1 MSQMQTAAPPA
12 VAPPVQSPYP
22 GQPQHHPQNQ
32 PQGTGRQPAQFKPQ
46 RENAV
51 AVWFEGTPGRIR
63 AWLLILVI
71 VSVAFGLSAAQGFRQ
86 ADGSLTRAEANTAQ
100 LVRIQAIHTNLVSAN
115 ADATNAF
122 LRGGLEPPAQRQ
134 HFTDSM
140 AAASKLI
147 TEAAKAQPADAEA
160 LGVLNNTVLTY
171 QGLIEQARANNRQAL
186 PVGAQYLKDANAA
199 LQTDALPVLTAL
211 VSANEKRLETEL
223 NDTGRGTAWVV
234 AGGLL
239 TLLVIVIAL
248 VWLARRTHRYLNIP
262 LFAAGLVVALTT
274 IVGGAVLIGSSNA
287 ADEVRD
293 TTYAGTIALSRAR
306 VAAFDAKSNESLT
319 LIARGSGAA
328 FEKAWL
334 TASNTAREQAGTA
347 GTKAPGATGL
357 SAGWNNYV
365 KVHEEIRRLDD
376 SGNWN
381 DAVGLALNSPQA
393 FNAFDKASDAS
404 LARTSSA
411 ARAELLNAGNSLPV
425 WAWLGLPIGLLVA
438 LLAWWGLS
446 QRLEEYR

>member
-12 VAPPVQSPYP
+12 VAPPAQSPYP
-22 GQPQHHPQNQ
+22 AQGQPQQ
-32 PQGTGRQPAQFKPQ
+32 QGNGWQPAPFKPA
-46 RENAV
+46 RENPV

-63 AWLLILVI
+63 TWLLILVT
-71 VSVAFGLSAAQGFRQ
+71 VSIAFGLSAAQGFRE
-86 ADGSLTRAEANTAQ
+86 ADGSLNRAEANTAQ

-160 LGVLNNTVLTY
+160 LGVLNTTVLTY

-223 NDTGRGTAWVV
+223 NGTGRGTAWVV

-239 TLLVIVIAL
+239 TLVVIGFAL
-248 VWLARRTHRYLNIP
+248 FWLARRSHRYANIP
-262 LFAAGLVVALTT
+262 LVAAWLVVALTT
-274 IVGGAVLIGSSNA
+274 IVGGSVLIGSSNA

-334 TASNTAREQAGTA
+334 TASNTTREQSGVA
-347 GTKAPGATGL
+347 GTKVRGA
-357 SAGWNNYV
+357 SALTVSWNSYV
-365 KVHEEIRRLDD
+365 AVHQEIRKLDD
-376 SGNWN
+376 SGSW
-381 DAVGLALNSPQA
+381 DRAVTLALNSPQA
-393 FNAFDKASDAS
+393 FNSFDKASGAALETTS
-404 LARTSSA
+404 NAARTD
-411 ARAELLNAGNSLPV
+411 LLSAGNSLPV

>member
-1 MSQMQTAAPPA
+1 MSQLQTAAPPG
-12 VAPPVQSPYP
+12 
-22 GQPQHHPQNQ
+22 GQPAP
-32 PQGTGRQPAQFKPQ
+32 FKAP
-46 RENAV
+46 RENPV
-51 AVWFEGTPGRIR
+51 AVWLEGTPGKIR
-63 AWLLILVI
+63 TWLLILVT
-71 VSVAFGLSAAQGFRQ
+71 VSVAFGLSAAQGFR
-86 ADGSLTRAEANTAQ
+86 ASDGSLNRAEANTAQ

-115 ADATNAF
+115 ADATNSF

-140 AAASKLI
+140 SAASKLI

-160 LGVLNNTVLTY
+160 LGVLNTTVLTY

-223 NDTGRGTAWVV
+223 NGTGRGTAWVV
-234 AGGLL
+234 VGGLL
-239 TLLVIVIAL
+239 TLVVIAFAL
-248 VWLARRTHRYLNIP
+248 FWLARRSHRYLNVP
-262 LFAAGLVVALTT
+262 LFAASLVVALTT

-287 ADEVRD
+287 ADDVRN

-334 TASNTAREQAGTA
+334 TASNKAREQSGEAGSKVRGGEDLTTSWDA
-347 GTKAPGATGL
+347 
-357 SAGWNNYV
+357 YV
-365 KVHEEIRRLDD
+365 KVHQEIRKLDD
-376 SGNWN
+376 SGDWGG
-381 DAVGLALNSPQA
+381 AVTLALNSPQA
-393 FNAFDKASDAS
+393 FNGFDKSSGTA
-404 LARTSSA
+404 LETTSNA
-411 ARAELLNAGNSLPV
+411 ARSELLDAGGSLPV